1 MQPPHRLRARLFRL
15 GLLAG
20 AVWLLGFYGVPA
32 FFPLPEGLSDPVAFS
47 PGVTYTDREGR
58 PLRRLLAQGDL
69 RIDEPA
75 SLDEIPRSL
84 VDATLAA
91 EDTRYFSHGG
101 IDFLGLARA
110 VRDALLHREFVSGAS
125 TVTQQL
131 VKISSPPRSR
141 DIPTKVIEMFTA
153 RRLEMSWDKERI
165 LVTYLNRLPYGN
177 QLTGCRA
184 AARGYFDKPLGD
196 LSLAESA
203 FLAALPNKP
212 TRFNPYRN
220 FDGARHRQVWIL
232 GRLREEGWIDAA
244 TYEAALREP
253 LRLVAGGP
261 AGEFEAPH
269 LIELVGAREQETGEI
284 HQTTTIDLPL
294 QRFVETTISGQL
306 AALDAQTGQRLSA
319 QAAVVVIENATG
331 EVLAL
336 AGSRGF
342 LDSPGGQNN
351 GAWTPRS
358 PGSALKPFTYLL
370 ALERGQSPG
379 TVLADVPVEYPT
391 PTGNYRPVN
400 YDRRFR
406 GPVTMRHALANSL
419 NVPAVRA
426 LDSIGGAARLHE
438 ALTKKLGLTGLDP
451 DPATYG
457 LGLTLGTAE
466 VRLLELTNAYACL
479 ARLGVAAPYRLTR
492 PDPMVQGMIG
502 DQTLFDRESCWM
514 VADMLSDNLARAAEF
529 GLHSPLRFPFR
540 VAAKTGTSTD
550 YRDNW
555 TLGFTPSHTVGVWVG
570 HFGNQPLQNVSGV
583 SGAGPIFHAVM
594 VELNLGK
601 SPAWYPRPE
610 GLVEAEIDLHTGR
623 RVIADESG
631 FRPLH
636 TTREYFRRDQLPE
649 PARPGDYDAEGR
661 TRLPAVYAPWLR
673 AEGKSFA
680 DRLAVEAQPE
690 AAPALAARPLIV
702 SPVTGTVAY
711 LDADLPGGG
720 RRFPL
725 RAESERGP
733 VEWTSDTLRIES
745 DPATGRAWLILEPGS
760 HRVMAT
766 DRETGAQATATIA
779 VEAL

>member
-1 MQPPHRLRARLFRL
+1 MRRRRTRILCLL
-15 GLLAG
+15 GA
-20 AVWLLGFYGVPA
+20 AWLLGYYGLPA
-32 FFPLPEGLSDPVAFS
+32 ALPLPEGLVREDSFA
-47 PGVTYTDREGR
+47 PGATYADREGR
-58 PLRRLLAQGDL
+58 PLRRLLAGGEL
-69 RIDEPA
+69 RIDAPVT
-75 SLDEIPRSL
+75 LDEVPRHL

-91 EDTRYFSHGG
+91 EDSRFRSHGG

-131 VKISSPPRSR
+131 VKISSPPRAR
-141 DIPTKVIEMFTA
+141 DLRAKVVEMAYA
-153 RRLEMSWDKERI
+153 RKLELTWDKDAI
-165 LVTYLNRLPYGN
+165 LAAYLNRLPYGN

-184 AARGYFDKPLGD
+184 AARGYFDKPIGD

-220 FDGARHRQVWIL
+220 FDGARQRQLWIL
-232 GRLREEGWIDAA
+232 GRLREEGWITAA
-244 TYEAALREP
+244 EHAAAAGEP
-253 LRLVAGGP
+253 LRLAAGGP

-269 LIELVGAREQETGEI
+269 FIELVRRREAETGRVAES
-284 HQTTTIDLPL
+284 TTLDLSL
-294 QRFVETTISGQL
+294 QRFVEGAIDQQL
-306 AALDAQTGQRLSA
+306 TALDAQIGHRLST

-331 EVLAL
+331 EVVAL

-342 LDSPGGQNN
+342 HDSAGGQNN

-370 ALERGQSPG
+370 ALERGLGPG
-379 TVLADVPVEYPT
+379 AVFADVPVEYPT
-391 PTGNYRPVN
+391 PTGAYRPVN

-419 NVPAVRA
+419 NVPAIRA
-426 LDSIGGAARLHE
+426 LDGIGGTARLHE
-438 ALTKKLGLTGLDP
+438 ALTKQLGFTGLDP
-451 DPATYG
+451 NPATYG

-479 ARLGVAAPYRLTR
+479 ARLGIAAPFRLTR
-492 PDPMVQGMIG
+492 EKGMEPGLIG
-502 DQTLFDRESCWM
+502 GETLFDRDACWL

-555 TLGFTPSHTVGVWVG
+555 TLGFTPAHTVGVWVG

-583 SGAGPIFHAVM
+583 SGAGPIFHAV
-594 VELNLGK
+594 VNELNRRR
-601 SPAWYPRPE
+601 PAGWYERPE
-610 GLVEAEIDLHTGR
+610 SLVEIEIDPRTGR
-623 RVIADESG
+623 RVVGGAG
-631 FRPLH
+631 FRPRQ
-636 TTREYFRRDQLPE
+636 TVREWCHRDRLPP
-649 PARPGDYDAEGR
+649 PARAEDYDGAERVRLEATYAAWLAGEGR
-661 TRLPAVYAPWLR
+661 
-673 AEGKSFA
+673 SFA
-680 DRLAVEAQPE
+680 DRFVVD
-690 AAPALAARPLIV
+690 AAPAAEPRLRIV
-702 SPVTGTVAY
+702 SPLPGTVAY
-711 LDADLPGGG
+711 LDPDLPGGG

-725 RAESERGP
+725 KAESDGVAEVRWSS
-733 VEWTSDTLRIES
+733 ETLKIES
-745 DPATGRAWLILEPGS
+745 ETATGRAWLILEPGS
-760 HRVMAT
+760 HEIVAT
-766 DRETGAQATATIA
+766 DPRSGLRTAATIA